1 MENILVTLVCIT
13 MLIVGVVTIAS
24 DSFNSIDRLIYAWKD
39 EESLINN
46 MRNTAITSVSSNVT
60 SEGNRVEIV
69 VKNDGQTDLANFKRW
84 DVLVRYQD
92 GSAQWL
98 PYTTDTPGWTV
109 GGIFL
114 SGKPEIYE
122 PNIFNPMETMK
133 LVLNLSSPV
142 SENTTNLASISTPNG
157 VNTEITF
164 GH

>member
-24 DSFNSIDRLIYAWKD
+24 DSFSSIDRLIYAWKD

-60 SEGNRVEIV
+60 SEGNRLEIV

>member
-24 DSFNSIDRLIYAWKD
+24 DSFSSIDRLIYAWKD

>member
-24 DSFNSIDRLIYAWKD
+24 DSFSSIDRLIYAWKD

-69 VKNDGQTDLANFKRW
+69 VKNDGQTDLADFKRW

-92 GSAQWL
+92 GGAQWL

-114 SGKPEIYE
+114 SGEPEIYE